1 MGSLTELTKQV
12 LGLAPPRPLQMDQKL
27 LSGTTDALGRTLPMS
42 GFTLMGSSGPQ
53 WIGFDQKLT
62 RDQYQGVVFLIVSSI
77 LRKAK
82 AVPWGVFKP
91 GSKDERASLVPAS
104 HPLNSLLWRPNFRQS
119 WGDVIEEMG
128 GFLLIRGNSYGYAI
142 KPEFGTGAGRTSELY
157 PLPAG
162 RTKPMPGER
171 WIDPVKGY
179 KFDEGN
185 GKVTV
190 YTPEEVVHIK
200 YWNPDDANE
209 GLSPLE
215 AMAKFVTAADSG
227 LNASVRQFQNQGPAG
242 IIFDKSSGEPWTPA
256 QSQTVRSWFRSF
268 FPGGKQHGELPIV
281 GGELGYLQL
290 GLSATDLDVLES
302 LQVTTR
308 MLCSG
313 YGYPAE
319 LLNDKAASTYN
330 NISEARKAAYTDAI
344 LPLLDKLK
352 EGYNRFMGPEYK
364 DDVYFDY
371 ITDGIPE
378 LQENKKEQVLMLK
391 DAYWMSTQ
399 DKQRSMNLEVDDSLP
414 KYFIPAG
421 LVGSDSLSLPPTEE
435 LQ

>member
-1 MGSLTELTKQV
+1 MGSLIELTKQ
-12 LGLAPPRPLQMDQKL
+12 LFGLEPPRPLQMDQKL

-42 GFTLMGSSGPQ
+42 GFTLMGNNGPQ
-53 WIGFDQKLT
+53 WIDFDQKLA

-91 GSKDERASLVPAS
+91 GQKDERASLVPAS
-104 HPLNSLLWRPNFRQS
+104 HPLNNLLWRPNFRQS
-119 WGDVIEEMG
+119 WGDVVEEMG
-128 GFLLIRGNSYGYAI
+128 GFLLIKGNTYGYAI
-142 KPEFGTGAGRTSELY
+142 KPEFGSRAGRTDELF
-157 PLPAG
+157 PMHAG
-162 RTKPMPGER
+162 RTKPIAGDR
-171 WIDPVKGY
+171 WVDPVKGY

-185 GKVTV
+185 GKFTL
-190 YTPEEVVHIK
+190 YKPEEVVHIK

-209 GLSPLE
+209 GLSPLR
-215 AMAKFVTAADSG
+215 AMGKFVTAADSG

-242 IIFDKSSGEPWTPA
+242 VIYDKTSAEPWTA
-256 QSQTVRSWFRSF
+256 QQSASVRSWFRSF
-268 FPGGKQHGELPIV
+268 FPGGKQHGEIPIV

-290 GLSATDLDVLES
+290 GLSATDLDILES

-330 NISEARKAAYTDAI
+330 NVSEARKAAYTDSV

-352 EGYNRFMGPEYK
+352 EGLNRFIGPEYK
-364 DDVYFDY
+364 DEVFFDY

-391 DAYWMSTQ
+391 EAYWMSTQ
-399 DKQRSMNLEVDDSLP
+399 DKQRSMGLEVDESLP
-414 KYFIPAG
+414 KYLIPAG
-421 LVGSDSLSLPPTEE
+421 LVGSDTLSLPPTEE
-435 LQ
+435 VN